1 MAQIAD
7 GINHAIPTQKEMQ
20 DSVSWLL
27 SKGLIVQLADKYS
40 LSGTGR
46 NIMIDVASQTH
57 KLSKMWKILEN
68 EFQHLKGNS

>member
-1 MAQIAD
+1 MAEIAD
-7 GINHAIPTQKEMQ
+7 GINHAIPTQQEMQ

-27 SKGLIVQLADKYS
+27 NKGLIVPLADKYS

-46 NIMIDVASQTH
+46 KIMVDVASQTH
-57 KLSKMWKILEN
+57 ILSKMWKILEN